1 MCKISKKS
9 KNLYPHSKKPTN
21 IIFKQYSCKNLILG
35 NAPDIWETFLT
46 IISIAEAGIQPTLH
60 DETIR
65 LHTGNTNRMST
76 KPTQNK
82 QESWGSCCNAAI
94 TRTFVLKNQCLF
106 KTPVI
111 TYKIRS
117 ICSHYCN
124 DMTNNKTVFLVPPS
138 WQVGWT
144 FIELISIQNHNVWKG
159 PPVHEQLGTLLDFF
173 FKLPSISYGCR
184 CARYQCSD
192 EYSQDSPNRIC
203 ENVHKETT
211 TIGRF

>member
-1 MCKISKKS
+1 
-9 KNLYPHSKKPTN
+9 
-21 IIFKQYSCKNLILG
+21 
-35 NAPDIWETFLT
+35 
-46 IISIAEAGIQPTLH
+46 
-60 DETIR
+60 
-65 LHTGNTNRMST
+65 MST

-159 PPVHEQLGTLLDFF
+159 PPVHEQLGTLSIVGFF
-173 FKLPSISYGCR
+173 FSNFRAYRTGVVVLDISVQMNTVKTALTESVKMFIRKLQRLVDFKLTIIGLTLAKTFSTECSISELICNR
-184 CARYQCSD
+184 PQ
-192 EYSQDSPNRIC
+192 YSLLTSYIC
-203 ENVHKETT
+203 PYIEHEHDWPPALLAW
-211 TIGRF
+211 